1 MGQVIHI
8 KDYLERK
15 IEKAERERDR
25 IRTDNAKITDN
36 IEDLK
41 RIWEEVNE
49 EE

>member
-15 IEKAERERDR
+15 IEKTKKERDK
-25 IRTDNAKITDN
+25 IRADNARISDS
-36 IEDLK
+36 IERLK
-41 RIWEEVNE
+41 HIWGEFNE